1 MSQIADARL
10 DGEVIRPA
18 YYVQI
23 AGFAT
28 RFYSLDAPPVASGYT
43 DVRSVVSV
51 GGVKSKMDA
60 QRGVVTHSPVDVEI
74 VDDQMGGA
82 IASAARDMRRLRYDG
97 ADRNAYL
104 ITTVEATGTAAIEI
118 DRDHASWPSSGYL
131 HVGQECIAYTG
142 KAGTGG
148 PGDAYRFTGVTRGA
162 LGTLARQ
169 HIVDA
174 RQAWAP
180 VVTSHIVGWRTRPCV
195 IYVRGHRPLGGSGG
209 WVQWMAGFIDSSPE
223 VQSDAAITI
232 RLRVVPWDALIVS
245 GRVGGDELVCGLA
258 QGYHLFT
265 AGTCDRITMLQQWGR
280 GEAVSETATASVL
293 AGSGHLYCATLAYD
307 DVFDLALTAGEPRRP
322 EIAVSLG
329 NVESAYPDAVLSS
342 NEFDMPAAFP
352 AVAITVPPWH
362 VVTNA
367 ATAELYQAKV
377 TTASEGT
384 EELVEWPREAL
395 ERINQDR
402 TGGPPAESAWGWG
415 GGTNKGDNGLWA
427 RVRVDEFNAEHNGPS
442 VSAQLNSRYH
452 AGSLEIIFSGRSR
465 DGRNDGIGYMLRI
478 TDATGDAEA
487 QEEAEDPRFAL
498 RVSGRRDDPADR
510 VTRAIAP
517 ICTAAYQRGEPVV
530 LLDRLT
536 VATSTPWDWAVIW
549 TDVGGDEKEWDFRG
563 EVTGS
568 VTNVDGEIVGYR
580 LELDD
585 PSRVVSFGDWPGFP
599 QARIR
604 PVAAWRGADPR
615 TILVELLVSLEGA
628 GVNSI
633 YDVLPFGLGIPEDHV
648 DITQIVTHPISPT
661 AARWTVAIRKPIEV
675 AKIIGPMLRAM
686 GAALVMAIDPETG
699 QRRIRLTQI
708 GLAASTDSL
717 ATLSADKLVVQPWG
731 TTSDEAITNA
741 WTIKLRT
748 VGQTEYTAT
757 WTDRDSVLAHGGEV
771 RTAEEDLSTLDME
784 LARDGSSIA
793 AQLRPTLNE
802 WRALY
807 AWPRKL
813 LAGAALARHAWF
825 LEAGDVVLLSTPH
838 AVEYDGTVG
847 VSAIPVRVSEVSH
860 ELERASSR
868 LVVSYHGG
876 RGTGWAPSLRVETVV
891 SATAVTV
898 EANAYTDAQ
907 HRITG
912 AAQQDLDYWSV
923 GQDAMM
929 VPIGAWSGT
938 TREITAID
946 TGTRQVD
953 LDGAHGL
960 SVGDSID
967 PLSYASAPAAH
978 QGYAYL
984 ADTDEFI
991 DGTVSARTYV

>member
-1 MSQIADARL
+1 MSQISDARL

-28 RFYSLDAPPVASGYT
+28 RFYSLDAPPADSDYT

-51 GGVKSKMDA
+51 GGVKSKLDA
-60 QRGVVTHSPVDVEI
+60 QKGVVTHSPVDVEI
-74 VDDQMGGA
+74 VDDKMGGA

-104 ITTVEATGTAAIEI
+104 VTTIEATGTADVEI
-118 DRDHASWPSSGYL
+118 DRDHAAWPATGYL
-131 HVGQECIAYTG
+131 HVGQECLEYTG

-148 PGDAYRFTGVTRGA
+148 PGDAWRFTGITRGA
-162 LGTLARQ
+162 LGTLQRQ

-195 IYVRGHRPLGGSGG
+195 IYVRGHRPNGGAGG
-209 WVQWMAGFIDSSPE
+209 WVEWMAGFIDASPE
-223 VQSDAAITI
+223 VQTDAAITI
-232 RLRVVPWDALIVS
+232 RLRVVPWDALIVN
-245 GRVGGDELVCGLA
+245 GRIGGDELAFGLA

-265 AGTCDRITMLQQWGR
+265 AGICDRITMLQQWRR
-280 GEAVSETATASVL
+280 GEAVTEIATASVL

-307 DVFDLALTAGEPRRP
+307 DVFDLTLTAGEPRRP

-329 NVESAYPDAVLSS
+329 NVESAFPDAILSS
-342 NEFDMPAAFP
+342 NEFDMPAAYP
-352 AVAITVPPWH
+352 AVAITVPPGS
-362 VVTNA
+362 VVTNV
-367 ATAELYQAKV
+367 ATSELYQAKV
-377 TTASEGT
+377 TTAAEGD

-402 TGGPPAESAWGWG
+402 AGGPPAEDAWGWG
-415 GGTNKGDNGLWA
+415 GGTNKGDNGIWA
-427 RVRVDEFNAEHNGPS
+427 RARVDEFNADYNGPTIS
-442 VSAQLNSRYH
+442 VQLNSRYH
-452 AGSLEIIFSGRSR
+452 AGSLDVWFSARSR
-465 DGRNDGIGYMLRI
+465 DGHRDGIGYLLRI
-478 TDATGDAEA
+478 TDAADAAA
-487 QEEAEDPRFAL
+487 QDESDDARFHL
-498 RVSGRRDDPADR
+498 TVSGRRDDPADR

-517 ICTAAYQRGEPVV
+517 IPIAAYARGEPVM
-530 LLDRLT
+530 LIDRLT
-536 VATSTPWDWAVIW
+536 VATGKTWDFAVVW
-549 TDVGGDEKEWDFRG
+549 TEVDGKEQEWDFRG
-563 EVTGS
+563 QVTGD
-568 VTNVDGEIVGYR
+568 VTNVDGEVVGYR
-580 LELDD
+580 LELEDV
-585 PSRVVSFGDWPGFP
+585 SRVVSFGDWPGFP
-599 QARIR
+599 SARIR
-604 PVAAWRGADPR
+604 PVAAWRGMDPR
-615 TILVELLVSLEGA
+615 TIIAELLVSVEGA
-628 GVNSI
+628 GVNSA

-648 DITQIVTHPISPT
+648 DITQIVTHPIPPT
-661 AARWTVAIRKPIEV
+661 AARWTVAIRKPSEIGKV
-675 AKIIGPMLRAM
+675 IGPMLRAM
-686 GAALVMAIDPETG
+686 GSALVMAIDPETG
-699 QRRIRLTQI
+699 QRRIRLTQT
-708 GLAASTDSL
+708 GLAASTDSM

-731 TTSDEAITNA
+731 TTSDESIANSWIL
-741 WTIKLRT
+741 KLRT
-748 VGQTEYTAT
+748 VRQTEYTAT

-784 LARDGSSIA
+784 LARDGTSIA

-813 LAGAALARHAWF
+813 LAGSALARHAWF

-860 ELERASSR
+860 DLERASSR

-967 PLSYASAPAAH
+967 PVSYASAPAAH

-984 ADTDEFI
+984 ADTDELI
-991 DGTVSARTYV
+991 DGTVAARTYV